1 MWAQGRLGAF
11 FCICLPRRAASSAE
25 CRMDVE
31 GNHRGDHTNH
41 DDTEHQCRAAGCIST
56 HRSSLTHIY
65 SVSRPQAENWEL
77 MRTRLVSSLSLFPFF
92 FSLQFSFTFFSIC
105 WTSHFLQPPFSVSPR
120 LDAHLFVG
128 RRLYVSVHMLD
139 DPNRTSRILLRC
151 VCASRICLSLSI
163 YACVCVCLN

>member
-11 FCICLPRRAASSAE
+11 FVFIFLCVPRRQLSAGWMWREITADITLTTTTPNISAELQAASQPIARLSLIFTQ
-25 CRMDVE
+25 C
-31 GNHRGDHTNH
+31 H
-41 DDTEHQCRAAGCIST
+41 DLRLRTENSCEHDSYPL
-56 HRSSLTHIY
+56 S
-65 SVSRPQAENWEL
+65 P
-77 MRTRLVSSLSLFPFF
+77 SSLSLL
-92 FSLQFSFTFFSIC
+92 SLQFSFTFFSIC